1 MALSKC
7 AVPNLSQAQLA
18 PASSGAFDP
27 VSGFYPGRRRQKSVA
42 EIDAVLIF
50 ARPEVRKMGV
60 EGQIN
65 PVLQRR

>member
-1 MALSKC
+1 
-7 AVPNLSQAQLA
+7 LSQAHLA

-42 EIDAVLIF
+42 EIGAVLMF
-50 ARPEVRKMGV
+50 ARPEAQKMGV

-65 PVLQRR
+65 SVLKHS